1 MKPVKMLA
9 ICAVT
14 ALTLSAATLVTGS
27 AASTQQHL
35 PATGNGF
42 AVLELFTS
50 EGCSSCPPADAV
62 IARIQQEA
70 ANKPV
75 YVLAYHVDYWDRLGW
90 KDKFSDA
97 RYSARQRRYSELL
110 GSQVY
115 TPQLVI
121 NGRSEYIGSNETAV
135 NNAVKNALDQA
146 PAAALN
152 IQGQVQ
158 AGRLLLSYQVTGHT
172 SNSRLLVA
180 VVQKHAVSKV
190 QKGENGGR
198 TLSHV
203 QIVRNLH
210 AFDLA
215 HGKAG
220 TQQINLPNG
229 FNTQDWEII
238 GLVQNRESGVIDAAA
253 RLWFP

>member
-1 MKPVKMLA
+1 MLA

-14 ALTLSAATLVTGS
+14 VLTLSATALVAGC
-27 AASTQQHL
+27 AASTQQHP

-97 RYSARQRRYSELL
+97 RYTARQRRYSELL

-115 TPQLVI
+115 TPQLVV
-121 NGRSEYIGSNETAV
+121 NGGSEYIGSNEKAV

-146 PAAALN
+146 PATALN
-152 IQGQVQ
+152 IRGRVQ
-158 AGRLLLSYQVTGHT
+158 AGKLHLSYQVTGNLR
-172 SNSRLLVA
+172 NSQLLVA

-203 QIVRNLH
+203 QIVRDLH
-210 AFDLA
+210 TFDLA

-220 TQQINLPNG
+220 TQQLNLPNG
-229 FNTQDWEII
+229 FNAQEWEII
-238 GLVQNRESGVIDAAA
+238 GLVQNQETGAIDAAA
-253 RLWFP
+253 LLRFS